1 MKRHEIADLERYRA
15 AVNEDGAKR
24 LLTMLQRM
32 ATAPVPL
39 GFPFLPPLHMSDAE
53 LRRKAARLRDGSIV
67 PLFPHVDPYELA
79 EVVERQIICR
89 QIVNSIVADMR
100 ESDPMMDE
108 LMERDEAARRER
120 DAAAFHRV
128 KELPEAH
135 DPDNETAQ
143 HLRQMH
149 RDRREEGQPRRPRKR

>member
-15 AVNEDGAKR
+15 AVNEDSAKR
-24 LLTMLQRM
+24 VVTMLQRM

-67 PLFPHVDPYELA
+67 PLFPFVDPYELA
-79 EVVERQIICR
+79 DVVERQIICR

-100 ESDPMMDE
+100 ESHAMTED
-108 LMERDEAARRER
+108 LWEREEAERRDRE
-120 DAAAFHRV
+120 AGAYHRL

-135 DPDNETAQ
+135 DPDSETAQ